1 MKADKIRHAFAVCA
15 YKESPY
21 LEKCVES
28 LINQTYQSAIVMC
41 TSTPNEYIKGIAEKY
56 QLPLFVRDGASD
68 IKDDWNFAY
77 NTVEADYVT
86 IAHQDDVYSSHYVE
100 RLYKKLE
107 SLDYP
112 NDVTMFLTDYYT
124 LKNENDIQRDLN
136 NKIRRLLRSPLK
148 WNTMAGW
155 KWVRKA
161 VLAFGNSI
169 CCPTATYNKKVL
181 GESMFTSEY
190 KFNIDWDTFL
200 KLAKLDGRFVYVDE
214 PLVSYRVHDGAT
226 SKEFIDNHLRIDEDT
241 RMFNQ
246 FWPGWIS
253 KLIMVFYKKAY
264 DTYSN

>member
-1 MKADKIRHAFAVCA
+1 MKNSNVSHAFVVCA

-28 LINQTYQSAIVMC
+28 LINQTCQSKVVMC
-41 TSTPNEYIKGIAEKY
+41 TSTPNEYINGIATKY
-56 QLPLFVRDGASD
+56 QLPLYVRDGVSD

-77 NTVEADYVT
+77 NIVEAEYVT
-86 IAHQDDVYSSHYVE
+86 IAHQDDVYSVYYAE
-100 RLYKKLE
+100 KLYKKLE
-107 SLDYP
+107 SLD
-112 NDVTMFLTDYYT
+112 NSDDVTMFLTDYYT
-124 LKNENDIQRDLN
+124 LKNESNQRDIN

-148 WNTMAGW
+148 SNTMASW

-161 VLAFGNSI
+161 ILAFGNSI
-169 CCPTATYNKKVL
+169 CCPTATYNKKTL
-181 GESMFTSEY
+181 GESIFTSEY

-246 FWPGWIS
+246 FWPRWLS
-253 KLIMVFYKKAY
+253 NLIMIFYKKAY